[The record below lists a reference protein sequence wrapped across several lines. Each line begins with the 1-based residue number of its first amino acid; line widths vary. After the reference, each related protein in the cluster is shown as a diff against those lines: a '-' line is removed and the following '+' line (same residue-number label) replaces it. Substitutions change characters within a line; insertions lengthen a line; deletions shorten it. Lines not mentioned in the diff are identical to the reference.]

1 MVGLYNAD
9 IIPVSGVNGAASSIW
24 SLKGYEYYKRL
35 NSWPS
40 SPTSP
45 GVPTS
50 LAATLGNS
58 QITLSWLAPSDT
70 GGISITD
77 YIIEF
82 KNNDTDNIW
91 TIFNDGVSGSLS
103 AVITGLTNNN
113 SYSFRIKSV
122 NSVGESSYSSTLLA
136 TPGATPIEPLYIGN
150 IGVSTLYSE
159 SSFTKINNLKLGLTI
174 SDPYAN
180 IAVLSWA
187 KLNLILEDTIIVA
200 PVLAISRDNGSSTF
214 SGSGTTGSPYTRELG
229 TEIGT
234 LDGLSHYY
242 WTANATAT
250 VSFSFQYSDDDS
262 SGQSWSITRTRSGST
277 TTQLTGQN
285 NPSGVTVSVVSGDVL
300 RITAGGDQSLQYFAN
315 VSVSAA

>member
-9 IIPVSGVNGAASSIW
+9 VIPVSGINSAASSIW

-50 LAATLGNS
+50 LAAALGDS

-82 KNNDTDNIW
+82 KNNDTNNIW
-91 TIFNDGVSGSLS
+91 VVFNDGVSSSL
-103 AVITGLTNNN
+103 AATITGLTNNN

-122 NSVGESSYSSTLLA
+122 NSIGESSYSSTLSA

-159 SSFTKINNLKLGLTI
+159 SSFTKINNLKLGLT
-174 SDPYAN
+174 
-180 IAVLSWA
+180 LS
-187 KLNLILEDTIIVA
+187 DTIVVA
-200 PVLAISRDNGSSTF
+200 LLAISRDNGTSTF
-214 SGSGTTGSPYTRELG
+214 TGSGTAGSPYTRSAG
-229 TEIGT
+229 TELST
-234 LDGLSHYY
+234 TDGLNHYS
-242 WTANATAT
+242 WTASATAT
-250 VSFSFQYSDDDS
+250 VTLMFDYSDDNSNGDN
-262 SGQSWSITRTRSGST
+262 WSITRTRSGST
-277 TTQLTGQN
+277 TTPLTGTN
-285 NPSGVTVSVVSGDVL
+285 SNSPTSPGVTVSVISGDVI
-300 RITAGGDQSLQYFAN
+300 RITAGGDPSYQYFAN
-315 VSVSAA
+315 VRVSATS

>member
-9 IIPVSGVNGAASSIW
+9 IIPVSGVNGAASSVW

-50 LAATLGNS
+50 LAATPGNS

-70 GGISITD
+70 GGISIID

-91 TIFNDGVSGSLS
+91 QIFNDGVSGSLS
-103 AVITGLTNNN
+103 AIITGLTNNN

-122 NSVGESSYSSTLLA
+122 NSIGESSYSSTLSA

-159 SSFTKINNLKLGLTI
+159 SSFTKINNLKLGLTL
-174 SDPYAN
+174 SEPYAN
-180 IAVLSWA
+180 VVILSWA
-187 KLNLILEDTIIVA
+187 KLNLVLSDTIIVG
-200 PVLAISRDNGSSTF
+200 PLLAISRDNGTSTF
-214 SGSGTTGSPYTRELG
+214 TGSGTAASPYTRSLG
-229 TEIGT
+229 TELST
-234 LDGLSHYY
+234 VDGLSHYS
-242 WTANATAT
+242 WTAGSSGT
-250 VSFSFQYSDDDS
+250 VYLSFGYSDDSDS
-262 SGQSWSITRTRSGST
+262 SQSRSIRKNGIAVST
-277 TTQLTGQN
+277 AQSPNGDAVNVQ
-285 NPSGVTVSVVSGDVL
+285 VSVVSGDIIT
-300 RITAGGDQSLQYFAN
+300 ITATGDQSLQYFAN
-315 VSVSAA
+315 VSVYGV

>member
-45 GVPTS
+45 GIPTS
-50 LAATLGNS
+50 LAATPGNS

-91 TIFNDGVSGSLS
+91 QIFNDGVSGSLS
-103 AVITGLTNNN
+103 ATITGLTNNN

-122 NSVGESSYSSTLLA
+122 NSIGESSYSSTLSA

-159 SSFTKINNLKLGLTI
+159 SSFTKINNLKLGLAL
-174 SDPYAN
+174 SEPYAN
-180 IAVLSWA
+180 IVVLSWA
-187 KLNLILEDTIIVA
+187 KLNLVSEDTI
-200 PVLAISRDNGSSTF
+200 P
-214 SGSGTTGSPYTRELG
+214 
-229 TEIGT
+229 
-234 LDGLSHYY
+234 
-242 WTANATAT
+242 
-250 VSFSFQYSDDDS
+250 
-262 SGQSWSITRTRSGST
+262 
-277 TTQLTGQN
+277 
-285 NPSGVTVSVVSGDVL
+285 
-300 RITAGGDQSLQYFAN
+300 
-315 VSVSAA
+315 

>member
-9 IIPVSGVNGAASSIW
+9 IIPVSGVNGAASSVW

-50 LAATLGNS
+50 LAASLGNS

-91 TIFNDGVSGSLS
+91 QIFNDGVSGSLS
-103 AVITGLTNNN
+103 ATITGLTNNN

-122 NSVGESSYSSTLLA
+122 NSIGESSYSSTLLA

-159 SSFTKINNLKLGLTI
+159 SSFTKINNLKLGLTL
-174 SDPYAN
+174 SEPYAN
-180 IAVLSWA
+180 IVVLSWA
-187 KLNLILEDTIIVA
+187 KLNLVLSDTIITS
-200 PVLAISRDNGSSTF
+200 LLTILRSNGTSTF
-214 SGSGTTGSPYTRELG
+214 TGSGTAASPFFRAARVSNNDA
-229 TEIGT
+229 
-234 LDGLSHYY
+234 DGLMGKYTFTA
-242 WTANATAT
+242 TANGTAYVTLTYYDDQLDNNAAYIKKNNILQGAAIDGGTAT
-250 VSFSFQYSDDDS
+250 RSFSVA
-262 SGQSWSITRTRSGST
+262 T
-277 TTQLTGQN
+277 
-285 NPSGVTVSVVSGDVL
+285 GDV
-300 RITAGGDQSLQYFAN
+300 ITISSDNFLTSFEN
-315 VSVSAA
+315 VSVYGV